1 MIELLIGIVLG
12 VLVGAVAMRMYT
24 THYEAGNLFVCS
36 DEDGEHLFV
45 ELNKPVSYICK
56 NDFAT
61 FRITRK

>member
-12 VLVGAVAMRMYT
+12 VLVCAVAMRMYT

-45 ELNKPVSYICK
+45 ELNKPVSYI
-56 NDFAT
+56 
-61 FRITRK
+61 